1 MSAFAGTPTLPE
13 ERLVLWRTLFPLFRA
28 LARFLAPWTLEGA
41 ERIPERGG
49 YILVSNHI
57 NWKDPPWIEFALGH
71 AIRFMAKRELFQIPV
86 MGFALRAIGA
96 FPVRRGEADRA
107 ALQMALKVLEAGHPA
122 GFFPE
127 GHRSESGALI
137 RGHPGIALIAR
148 RSNAVIV
155 PIAVIGTP
163 RARLG
168 AFWRRDILLRVGE
181 PFHAAD
187 LGVQMADAQG
197 LADAIMRRVAEMLP
211 PEMRGV
217 YQDQVARAGDEEP
230 TEREVV
236 RELLLRWRS
245 GSLDERAVHE
255 AAERLWEKF
264 GEEPPAYPKE
274 DPRSIV
280 LEVVSQ
286 LEVLNVQ
293 LITRDD
299 IPALLEFLDSPVGSE
314 GAAWARWTR
323 YWDQLDFGRRL
334 EELAANPYYAKT
346 KAPSDSRE

>member
-1 MSAFAGTPTLPE
+1 MTAFAGTPTLPE
-13 ERLVLWRTLFPLFRA
+13 DQLVLWRTLFPLFRA
-28 LARFLAPWTLEGA
+28 LARFLAPWRLEGA
-41 ERIPERGG
+41 ERIPKRGG

-57 NWKDPPWIEFALGH
+57 NWKDPPWIEFALGR

-86 MGFALRAIGA
+86 IGFALRAIGA

-187 LGVQMADAQG
+187 LGVDMANAQG
-197 LADAIMRRVAEMLP
+197 LTDAIMVRIAQMLP
-211 PEMRGV
+211 SEMRG
-217 YQDQVARAGDEEP
+217 
-230 TEREVV
+230 
-236 RELLLRWRS
+236 
-245 GSLDERAVHE
+245 
-255 AAERLWEKF
+255 
-264 GEEPPAYPKE
+264 AY
-274 DPRSIV
+274 S
-280 LEVVSQ
+280 
-286 LEVLNVQ
+286 
-293 LITRDD
+293 TR
-299 IPALLEFLDSPVGSE
+299 
-314 GAAWARWTR
+314 
-323 YWDQLDFGRRL
+323 
-334 EELAANPYYAKT
+334 
-346 KAPSDSRE
+346 DSREPWSIRGQDDFVEVVAPTDFSSADRLFGEWLAERRLSRSDLRDDDIRIDIVRMQDGRSAKRYRVWKSFAPHERGSR

>member
-1 MSAFAGTPTLPE
+1 MTAFAGTPTLPE
-13 ERLVLWRTLFPLFRA
+13 DQLVLWRTLFPLFRA
-28 LARFLAPWTLEGA
+28 LARFLAPWRLEGA
-41 ERIPERGG
+41 ERIPKRGG

-57 NWKDPPWIEFALGH
+57 NWKDPPWIEFALGR

-86 MGFALRAIGA
+86 IGFALRAIGA

-187 LGVQMADAQG
+187 LGVDMSNAQG
-197 LADAIMRRVAEMLP
+197 LTDAIMVRIAQMLP
-211 PEMRGV
+211 SEMRG
-217 YQDQVARAGDEEP
+217 
-230 TEREVV
+230 
-236 RELLLRWRS
+236 
-245 GSLDERAVHE
+245 
-255 AAERLWEKF
+255 
-264 GEEPPAYPKE
+264 AY
-274 DPRSIV
+274 S
-280 LEVVSQ
+280 
-286 LEVLNVQ
+286 
-293 LITRDD
+293 TR
-299 IPALLEFLDSPVGSE
+299 
-314 GAAWARWTR
+314 
-323 YWDQLDFGRRL
+323 
-334 EELAANPYYAKT
+334 
-346 KAPSDSRE
+346 DSREPGSIRGQDDFVEVVAPTDFANADRLFGEWLAERRLSRSDLRDDDIRIDIVRMQDGRSAKRYRVWKSFAPHERGSR